1 MTNLQVALV
10 AGIDPAR
17 TRPGGTRS
25 YVLGLARYLMSAG
38 VDVILLGIGGPVSEN
53 EPFRFIAA
61 TADSTASSLAFHR
74 SLRKIVM
81 ARHLVAGVI
90 HTQRPDDLVP
100 FLPDFEEAGLVM
112 TIHGDPLP
120 GIRERHGRVMSAAYR
135 RLERKGVAAA
145 RRVLFVDPHSRDVFS
160 RRYPRDA
167 RKFVDS
173 QVGIDLNAFRVED
186 AAAARASWQLDE
198 RPHILFAGRFEREKN
213 LSLLIRALPLCKTQP
228 ILLLAGAGSESNNV
242 RRQLDATSHRIL
254 GVVPHEQM
262 PSLYAAVDA
271 TILPSTRE
279 AMPLACLESLACGK
293 PIVATRT
300 GRLPEIIEPGRNGLL
315 VAPDPVELARAI
327 DRVINDGRQ
336 MECACRESVER
347 FGWDRVGPSVLRQ
360 YEEAL
365 A

>member
-25 YVLGLARYLMSAG
+25 YVLGLARYLASAG
-38 VDVILLGIGGPVSEN
+38 VDVTLLGIGGPASED
-53 EPFRFIAA
+53 ELFRFTAA
-61 TADSTASSLAFHR
+61 TTDSNASSLTFHR
-74 SLRKIVM
+74 SLRKIVR
-81 ARHLVAGVI
+81 ARRLVTGVI

-100 FLPDFEEAGLVM
+100 FLPDFADAGLVM

-120 GIRERHGRVMSAAYR
+120 GIRTRHGRVMSAAYR
-135 RLERKGVAAA
+135 RLERKGVRAA
-145 RRVLFVDPHSRDVFS
+145 RRVLFVDRHSRDVFS

-173 QVGIDLNAFRVED
+173 QVGIDLNVFRVEES
-186 AAAARASWQLDE
+186 APARASWKLDE

-213 LSLLIRALPLCKTQP
+213 LSLLIRALPLCETRP
-228 ILLLAGAGSESNNV
+228 TLLLAGAGAESDDM
-242 RRQLDATSHRIL
+242 RSQLAGSSHRIL
-254 GVVPHEQM
+254 GIVPHEQM

-300 GRLPEIIEPGRNGLL
+300 GRLPEIIESGRNGLL
-315 VAPDPVELARAI
+315 VAPNPAELARAI
-327 DRVINDGRQ
+327 DRAMNDGWQ
-336 MECACRESVER
+336 MGPACRESVER

>member
-25 YVLGLARYLMSAG
+25 YVLGLVRYLASAG
-38 VDVILLGIGGPVSEN
+38 VDVTLLGIGGPASKSDH
-53 EPFRFIAA
+53 FRFIAT
-61 TADSTASSLAFHR
+61 TADSNASSLTFHR
-74 SLRKIVM
+74 SLRKVVG
-81 ARHLVAGVI
+81 ARRLMTSVI

-100 FLPDFEEAGLVM
+100 FLPEFEEVALVM
-112 TIHGDPLP
+112 TIHGDPFP
-120 GIRERHGRVMSAAYR
+120 GIRTRHGRVVSAAYR
-135 RLERKGVAAA
+135 RFERKAVGAA
-145 RRVLFVDPHSRDVFS
+145 RRVLFVDSHSRGVFS

-173 QVGIDLNAFRVED
+173 QVGIDLNVFRLEES
-186 AAAARASWQLDE
+186 AGARASWKLDE
-198 RPHILFAGRFEREKN
+198 SPHILFAGRFEQEKN
-213 LSLLIRALPLCKTQP
+213 LSLLIRALPLCETRP
-228 ILLLAGAGSESNNV
+228 TLLLAGAGSESDDV
-242 RRQLDATSHRIL
+242 RRQLNGSSHRIL
-254 GVVPHEQM
+254 GVVPHERM

-279 AMPLACLESLACGK
+279 AMPLAALESLACGK

-315 VAPDPVELARAI
+315 VPPDPLELARAI
-327 DRVINDGRQ
+327 DRAITDGRQ
-336 MECACRESVER
+336 MGPTCRESVVR

-360 YEEAL
+360 YKEAL

>member
-1 MTNLQVALV
+1 MTNLQVAVV

-25 YVLGLARYLMSAG
+25 YVLGLVRYLASAG
-38 VDVILLGIGGPVSEN
+38 VDVTLLGIGGPASKSEH
-53 EPFRFIAA
+53 FRFIAT
-61 TADSTASSLAFHR
+61 TADSNASSLTFHR
-74 SLRKIVM
+74 SLRKVVR
-81 ARHLVAGVI
+81 ARRLMTSVI

-100 FLPDFEEAGLVM
+100 FLPDFGEAGLVI

-120 GIRERHGRVMSAAYR
+120 GIRTRHGRVMSAAYR
-135 RLERKGVAAA
+135 RLERKGVGAA
-145 RRVLFVDPHSRDVFS
+145 RRVLFVDPQSRDVYS
-160 RRYPRDA
+160 RRYPRDV

-173 QVGIDLNAFRVED
+173 HVGIDLNLFRMEEPD
-186 AAAARASWQLDE
+186 AARASWDLDE

-213 LSLLIRALPLCKTQP
+213 LSLLIRALPLCETRP
-228 ILLLAGAGSESNNV
+228 TLLLAGAGSESDEV
-242 RRQLDATSHRIL
+242 RRQLDGFSHRIL
-254 GVVPHEQM
+254 GIVPHERM
-262 PSLYAAVDA
+262 PSLYAAVEA

-315 VAPDPVELARAI
+315 VSADPVELARAI
-327 DRVINDGRQ
+327 DRAIHDGPQ
-336 MECACRESVER
+336 MGRTCRKSVER
-347 FGWDRVGPSVLRQ
+347 FGWDEVGPSVLRQ

-365 A
+365 S

>member
-25 YVLGLARYLMSAG
+25 YVLGLARYLASAG
-38 VDVILLGIGGPVSEN
+38 VDVTLLGIGGPVSER
-53 EPFRFIAA
+53 EPFRFMAA
-61 TADSTASSLAFHR
+61 TADSNASSLTFHR
-74 SLRKIVM
+74 SLRKIVR
-81 ARHLVAGVI
+81 AGRLVTGVI

-100 FLPDFEEAGLVM
+100 FLPEFEEVALVM
-112 TIHGDPLP
+112 TIHGDPFP
-120 GIRERHGRVMSAAYR
+120 GIRTRHGRVVSAAYR
-135 RLERKGVAAA
+135 RFERKAVGAA
-145 RRVLFVDPHSRDVFS
+145 RRVLFVDPHSRGVFS

-173 QVGIDLNAFRVED
+173 QVGIDLNVFRLEES
-186 AAAARASWQLDE
+186 AGARASWKLDE
-198 RPHILFAGRFEREKN
+198 SPHILFAGRFEQEKN
-213 LSLLIRALPLCKTQP
+213 LSLLIRALPLCETRP
-228 ILLLAGAGSESNNV
+228 TLLLAGAGSESDDV
-242 RRQLDATSHRIL
+242 RRQLNGSSHRIL
-254 GVVPHEQM
+254 GVVPHERM

-279 AMPLACLESLACGK
+279 AMPLAALESLACGK

-300 GRLPEIIEPGRNGLL
+300 GRLPEIIEHGRNGLL
-315 VAPDPVELARAI
+315 VPPDPLELARAI
-327 DRVINDGRQ
+327 DRAITDGRQ
-336 MECACRESVER
+336 MGPSCRESVVR